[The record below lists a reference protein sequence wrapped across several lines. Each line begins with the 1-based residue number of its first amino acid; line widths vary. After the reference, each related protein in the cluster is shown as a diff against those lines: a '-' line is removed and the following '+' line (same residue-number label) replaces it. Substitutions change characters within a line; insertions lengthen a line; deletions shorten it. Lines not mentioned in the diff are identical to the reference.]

1 MVFCFFTLG
10 VTSERSH
17 FVAEFQAKN
26 DKKGQTRIHATLPSF
41 YIPGGWV
48 GPQAAQQPR
57 SSQRLQR
64 KAQEKIGIFVYKP
77 PNFVG
82 QLHSCKVINP

>member
-26 DKKGQTRIHATLPSF
+26 DKKGQTRIHAPEKGNKDGSPTCHTNASSRVQR
-41 YIPGGWV
+41 V
-48 GPQAAQQPR
+48 GRVKSLRQNMAR
-57 SSQRLQR
+57 VVMSYVR
-64 KAQEKIGIFVYKP
+64 
-77 PNFVG
+77 
-82 QLHSCKVINP
+82 CK